1 MTSSD
6 SKELCVLSHMGGT
19 DTAETIIASVID
31 SRWKLLCRQVITFK
45 LFVHCSNCDF
55 EYIYGQ

>member
-31 SRWKLLCRQVITFK
+31 SRQVITFK